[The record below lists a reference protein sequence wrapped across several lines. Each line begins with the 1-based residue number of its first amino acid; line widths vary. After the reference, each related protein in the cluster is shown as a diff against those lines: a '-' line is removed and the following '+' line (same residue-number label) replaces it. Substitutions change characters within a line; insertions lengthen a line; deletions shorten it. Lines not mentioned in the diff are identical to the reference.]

1 MVFNFYGYVDAMP
14 LIKALAAA
22 SIMIPQE
29 NSFLLNLLWLADHLR
44 SGLIRS
50 LSWTDT
56 RDMLADGMTKG
67 AIDRKDLHE
76 VMAGNIRILH
86 DTIRLWRPSTRQVL
100 KQ

>member
-1 MVFNFYGYVDAMP
+1 MVRPSQSNMP
-14 LIKALAAA
+14 FA
-22 SIMIPQE
+22 
-29 NSFLLNLLWLADHLR
+29 
-44 SGLIRS
+44 
-50 LSWTDT
+50 WTDT

-100 KQ
+100 EQ